1 LTDSPSKIPQ
11 FYYKNNRLQQIRGFC
26 NTVTY
31 GSLSKAAKIMN
42 LTQSSISLQIKTLER
57 DLGTS
62 LIKRSKKNTK
72 RFELT
77 EDGKILY
84 EMGLE
89 VVNGADELCD
99 KFLLKSSRHHN
110 GVLRI
115 AGHHS
120 VFSILIPEALRKAK
134 DLYPDLKIQ
143 LSYLTRQE
151 ACDQIERGDIDVAIY
166 PLEDLELIQ
175 KNLRYQKVSNYKP
188 ALITPRNHP
197 LTKIPDKEITFE
209 EIGKY
214 NYIHTGNYA
223 ISDIMK
229 YNIAS
234 KVLKSDIELNHG
246 SWDILK
252 SLVSAGLGV
261 TIFHEDYCKNSK
273 DVEVKNVHH
282 LSPRIAYYAIFKGNT
297 SPKKLVSDLVENII
311 SQNS

>member
-1 LTDSPSKIPQ
+1 MDSSKNISQ

-31 GSLSKAAKIMN
+31 GSLSKAARIMN
-42 LTQSSISLQIKTLER
+42 LSQSSISLQIKTLER
-57 DLGTS
+57 DLSTN

-77 EDGKILY
+77 DDGKILY
-84 EMGLE
+84 EMGLQI
-89 VVNGADELCD
+89 VNDSDELCD
-99 KFLLKSSRHHN
+99 KFLLKSSKHHN
-110 GVLRI
+110 SVLKI

-120 VFSILIPEALRKAK
+120 VFSILIPQALKSVK
-134 DLYPDLKIQ
+134 VENPDLRLH

-151 ACDQIERGDIDVAIY
+151 ACDQIEKGEIDVAIY
-166 PLEDLELIQ
+166 PMEDLELIQ
-175 KNLRYQKVSNYKP
+175 RNLTYQKVSSYKP
-188 ALITPRNHP
+188 ALILPLEHP
-197 LTKIPDKEITFE
+197 LTKIPDKKITFE

-261 TIFHEDYCKNSK
+261 TIFHEDYCKDSK
-273 DVEVKNVHH
+273 DIAIKQVRH
-282 LSPRIAYYAIFKGNT
+282 LSPNIAYYAIFKGGV
-297 SPKKLVSDLVENII
+297 SPKKLVSNLVETVIA
-311 SQNS
+311 QNL